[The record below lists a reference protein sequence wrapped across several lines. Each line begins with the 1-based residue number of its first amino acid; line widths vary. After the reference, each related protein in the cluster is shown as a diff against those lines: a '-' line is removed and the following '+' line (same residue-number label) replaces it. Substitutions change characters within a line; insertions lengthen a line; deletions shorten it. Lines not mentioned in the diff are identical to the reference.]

1 MSDWGMELRHLKY
14 FVTVVDEGSFTRAA
28 ERLSI
33 AQSPVSHQIRKLER
47 ELGVRLLART
57 TRSIALTEAGRVFY
71 DRCLA
76 LLAATEDAVDSARKA
91 DRGEMG
97 ALSLGFTGSATYDLM
112 PNLVRAYRE
121 RNPLVELTLRSEM
134 LTPAQVQALLDGT
147 LSVGLLRPPVNAPGI
162 VVELLRNEP
171 LLVVMPVQHPMAS
184 ATTIDLHDLAD
195 EAFIGYCSPSTMHDT
210 LITACRQA
218 GFVPTV
224 RQQVAETSTL
234 VALVAAG
241 LGVALAPESVRH
253 LRMNGVTYRP
263 LRSPTVSV
271 PLALAYREDT
281 IGPLIRRYLDT
292 ARTVLRSKK
301 LLDTTSDLDELG
313 QYIDTI

>member
-47 ELGVRLLART
+47 ELGVRLLERT

-76 LLAATEDAVDSARKA
+76 LLAATEDAMESARKA
-91 DRGEMG
+91 DRGEVG
-97 ALSLGFTGSATYDLM
+97 SLSLGFTGSATYDLM
-112 PNLVRAYRE
+112 PNLVRAYHD

-134 LTPAQVQALLDGT
+134 LTPAQVAALLDGT
-147 LSVGLLRPPVNAPGI
+147 LSVGLLRPPVNTPGI
-162 VVELLRNEP
+162 VVELLRHEP
-171 LLVVMPVQHPMAS
+171 LLVVLPVQHPLAV
-184 ATTIDLHDLAD
+184 ATTIDLHDLAE
-195 EAFIGYCSPSTMHDT
+195 EAFIGHCSPSTMHDI
-210 LITACRQA
+210 LLTACEQA
-218 GFVPTV
+218 GFVPIV
-224 RQQVAETSTL
+224 RQQVAETATL

-263 LRSPTVSV
+263 LRSPAVSV
-271 PLALAYREDT
+271 PLALAYRDDA

-292 ARTVLRSKK
+292 ARTVLLSKK
-301 LLDTTSDLDELG
+301 LLDTAPEHDVFG

>member
-1 MSDWGMELRHLKY
+1 MKY
-14 FVTVVDEGSFTRAA
+14 FTAVVEEGSFTRAA
-28 ERLSI
+28 TRLSM
-33 AQSPVSHQIRKLER
+33 AQSPLSHQIRALER
-47 ELGVRLLART
+47 EIGVQLLERT

-71 DRCLA
+71 DRCVAMLD
-76 LLAATEDAVDSARKA
+76 AAEDAAESARKA

-134 LTPAQVQALLDGT
+134 LTPAQVDALLDGT
-147 LSVGLLRPPVNAPGI
+147 LSVGLLRPPVKSPGI
-162 VVELLRNEP
+162 VVELLRHEA
-171 LLVVMPVQHPMAS
+171 LLVALPVQHPRAT
-184 ATTIDLHDLAD
+184 ATTLDLRDLAE
-195 EAFIGYCSPSTMHDT
+195 EAFIGYCPSTLHDT
-210 LITACRQA
+210 LITACEQV
-218 GFVPTV
+218 GFAPDI

-234 VALVAAG
+234 IALVAAG
-241 LGVALAPESVRH
+241 LGVALVPESVRH

-263 LRSPTVSV
+263 LRTPRVSV
-271 PLALAYREDT
+271 PLALAYREDA

-292 ARTVLRSKK
+292 VRTVLRSKK
-301 LLDTTSDLDELG
+301 LLDPSPHPETFG

>member
-1 MSDWGMELRHLKY
+1 MELRHMRY
-14 FVTVVDEGSFTRAA
+14 FSAVVEEGSFTRAA
-28 ERLSI
+28 ERLSM
-33 AQSPVSHQIRKLER
+33 AQSPLSHQIRALER
-47 ELGVRLLART
+47 ELGVQLLERT
-57 TRSIALTEAGRVFY
+57 TRSITMTAAGRVFY
-71 DRCLA
+71 DRCVA
-76 LLAATEDAVDSARKA
+76 LLDDAEDAMESARKA

-134 LTPAQVQALLDGT
+134 LTPVQVDALLDGT
-147 LSVGLLRPPVNAPGI
+147 LSVGLLRPPVKSPGI
-162 VVELLRNEP
+162 IVELLRHEP
-171 LLVVMPVQHPMAS
+171 LLVALPVQHPRAI
-184 ATTIDLHDLAD
+184 ATAIDLRDLAT
-195 EAFIGYCSPSTMHDT
+195 EPFIGYCDPSTMHDT
-210 LITACRQA
+210 LIAACEQV
-218 GFVPTV
+218 GFVPSV

-241 LGVALAPESVRH
+241 LGVALVPESVRH

-263 LRSPTVSV
+263 LRTPTVTA

-301 LLDTTSDLDELG
+301 LLDPLPHVDTFG
-313 QYIDTI
+313 QYIDTL